1 MLTIDLLRYDA
12 DVKPRALPQAA
23 HQAAVEISLMQ
34 LLGKPLT
41 SVCEVATHD
50 PKIQD
55 MLNGCVVLGSEP
67 LGTAL
72 RFPNQDSMDALVFV
86 FSQIGGK
93 TEAQIESPEKFILEG
108 EPVKKVT
115 QGPHHALSLTNSEIK
130 FAVRFPSFYSKR
142 SSLTSTNSS
151 PSVAPSSWAAA
162 SQTRLSAPPPPLE
175 ISSPVFPPDLRRSP

>member
-1 MLTIDLLRYDA
+1 MDHETDLLIFDLLRYDA

-41 SVCEVATHD
+41 SVCEIATHD

-67 LGTAL
+67 LSTAL

-108 EPVKKVT
+108 EPVKIT
-115 QGPHHALSLTNSEIK
+115 QGPHHTLSLTDSQIK
-130 FAVRFPSFYSKR
+130 FAVRFPSSYPRR
-142 SSLTSTNSS
+142 SLLTTSTVRQALLPAHG
-151 PSVAPSSWAAA
+151 PSHP
-162 SQTRLSAPPPPLE
+162 
-175 ISSPVFPPDLRRSP
+175 